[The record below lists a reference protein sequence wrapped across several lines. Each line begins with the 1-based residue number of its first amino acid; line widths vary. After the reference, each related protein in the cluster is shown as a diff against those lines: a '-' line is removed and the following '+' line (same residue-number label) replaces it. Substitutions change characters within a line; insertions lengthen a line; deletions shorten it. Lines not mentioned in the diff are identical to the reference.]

1 MKMSNELNRAIKL
14 FLLTMAVVVTVFLCS
29 CAPKMGCT
37 NPQTDYWQARG
48 MPKN

>member
-1 MKMSNELNRAIKL
+1 MKKSFRALGGFVITML
-14 FLLTMAVVVTVFLCS
+14 IALTIAFCS